1 MSDNELAV
9 AADQAMQDSSVADE
23 QPTSFFDYGDG
34 DDKVSFAN
42 RDEVTSYID
51 KRGMQESDYTK
62 KTQTL
67 AEDRRRFLSEQDE
80 YRRRSAQEDEV
91 TKKLRERYEKHDA
104 AMKRR
109 PNIAKQ
115 LDALASQPANPDE
128 VYQRSTGYVDE
139 KYAGLEKRLDAY
151 DEARQREQL
160 EHQRDEV
167 YTRLQGKYPE
177 FDKEAVNK
185 VLDTLEE
192 GNLEPLLDIAFRASR
207 YAQVPGMEERVAEKL
222 QRKQAAKLPTGGGV
236 PKPPSPTSL
245 DPKAAYDAAMSEYV
259 GESS

>member
-1 MSDNELAV
+1 MPDDGLAV
-9 AADQAMQDSSVADE
+9 AADQAMQDSSITDE
-23 QPTSFFDYGDG
+23 QPTSFFDYGEG
-34 DDKVSFAN
+34 DDRVSFEN
-42 RDEVTSYID
+42 GDELKSYID
-51 KRGMQESDYTK
+51 KRGMQESDYTQ

-80 YRRRSAQEDEV
+80 YRRRTAQEDEV

-115 LDALASQPANPDE
+115 LDDLASQPSSPDE
-128 VYQRSTGYVDE
+128 GFQRATGYVDE
-139 KYAGLEKRLDAY
+139 KYQELEKRLSSFEDS
-151 DEARQREQL
+151 RKREQL

-167 YTRLQGKYPE
+167 YTRLQGKYTD

-207 YAQVPGMEERVAEKL
+207 YAQEPGVEERVVEKL
-222 QRKQAAKLPTGGGV
+222 QRKQAAKLPTGGGA
-236 PKPPSPTSL
+236 PKSPSPASL